1 LWRRNTAGLSGIK
14 RVVAFRE
21 YSVFM
26 DVTTADRTDPLGALM
41 CLAQAGDTSAYDHLL
56 RQCAE
61 LARRTLKR
69 RYPFLAEPDAEDL
82 VQDILLSVHSVRA
95 TYDGDRPFIPW
106 LMAIVRNRTADMAR
120 RYTRRSASEVAVAE
134 YPETFDETQTNMT
147 DEVYG
152 DPEALRQA
160 LGKLPKGQRT
170 AIELLKLREMSL
182 KEASKAS
189 GMSISALK
197 VATHRA
203 THALRMTLL
212 PRDGYGH

>member
-1 LWRRNTAGLSGIK
+1 
-14 RVVAFRE
+14 
-21 YSVFM
+21 M
-26 DVTTADRTDPLGALM
+26 DVTADKADPLGALM
-41 CLAQAGDTSAYDHLL
+41 CLAQAGDTAAYDQLL
-56 RQCAE
+56 RRCAE
-61 LARRTLKR
+61 LIRRFVKR
-69 RYPFLAEPDAEDL
+69 RYPFLAKPDAEDL

-95 TYDGDRPFIPW
+95 TYDANRPFNPW

-120 RYTRRSASEVAVAE
+120 RYTRRSAREVAVDK
-134 YPETFDETQTNMT
+134 YPETFDGDQTNMT
-147 DEVYG
+147 EEVYG

-160 LGKLPKGQRT
+160 LNKLPKGQRT

-189 GMSISALK
+189 GMSVSALK